1 MNNLEK
7 LAQKLNISVEELKLR
22 IEKNKNAEIDLIESN
37 SKKNKK

>member
-22 IEKNKNAEIDLIESN
+22 IEKNKNAEMDLIESN